1 MKRYIEYLLI
11 ITLLLPMFHDLNTI
25 EEPSAAVIV
34 NGGQYL
40 DEPMDEVAF
49 QVPPKTLS
57 LTILLK
63 ATTLRRFSIIRVKCL
78 RLMRKKPIIKSEAAR
93 HSEMWTGDVSSM
105 RI

>member
-1 MKRYIEYLLI
+1 MIHHVKILLI

-25 EEPSAAVIV
+25 EEPSFAVV
-34 NGGQYL
+34 ADGGQYL
-40 DEPMDEVAF
+40 DEPTDDVEWQA
-49 QVPPKTLS
+49 PPKTLS

-63 ATTLRRFSIIRVKCL
+63 ATTLRRFSVIRVKCL
-78 RLMRKKPIIKSEAAR
+78 RLMRKKPTIKSESLR

>member
-1 MKRYIEYLLI
+1 MKRCIEYLLI
-11 ITLLLPMFHDLNTI
+11 ITLLLPMIHDLNTI
-25 EEPSAAVIV
+25 EEPSFAVV
-34 NGGQYL
+34 ADGGQYV
-40 DEPMDEVAF
+40 DEPTDDVEWQA
-49 QVPPKTLS
+49 PPKTLS
-57 LTILLK
+57 FTILLK

>member
-11 ITLLLPMFHDLNTI
+11 ITLLLPTIHDLNTI
-25 EEPSAAVIV
+25 EGPSFAVV
-34 NGGQYL
+34 ADGGQYL
-40 DEPMDEVAF
+40 DEPMDEVEF

-63 ATTLRRFSIIRVKCL
+63 ATTLRRFSVIRVKCL
-78 RLMRKKPIIKSEAAR
+78 RLLRQRPIIKSESPR

>member
-1 MKRYIEYLLI
+1 
-11 ITLLLPMFHDLNTI
+11 MFHDLNTI
-25 EEPSAAVIV
+25 EEPSFAVV
-34 NGGQYL
+34 TDGGQYL
-40 DEPMDEVAF
+40 DEPIEEVEWQA
-49 QVPPKTLS
+49 PPKTLS

-78 RLMRKKPIIKSEAAR
+78 RLLRQRPIIKSEAAR